1 MMKKM
6 FKNLKKAAL
15 VLPMI
20 MVLFAVSCANDD
32 DATGQNFDIAQLE
45 ARIAE
50 AENLIATGV
59 EGINAG
65 DFQPGS
71 IQSLQD
77 VVNWIY
83 KRIESSKDQADIDD
97 AVLKIN
103 AAIDKFLVSL
113 VSEAFP
119 WVKSENGAGIQFSD
133 NIKELYF
140 SDVTVEFQ
148 VYIVD
153 INPSGCCANLISSVD
168 PGANGLGVRYFG
180 DGQVEM
186 YAGIGGSWPEG
197 EAPSGT
203 LVPGEWINI
212 ALTSNQS
219 TNKLYVNGQL
229 VATLE
234 AVPAFPNLPLILG
247 NSPAFIERVSNAL
260 YKEFRVWNS
269 VLDASTIQS
278 NIGASFDGSE
288 SGLEVYF
295 PLGSNLGSSFTDISG
310 DYTATINGSVEWVSE
325 PPVILLD
332 YTNLN
337 AAIQQITDF
346 RATVVEGDMDG
357 DYPVGTLDYID
368 ELLANAN
375 DIKDNDGRQAVL
387 DSTADAL
394 RDSIDL
400 INANLVAPSDG
411 VYIDSEDPSAV
422 GLRITPNYTPQGD
435 YTYEFEVRLKTL
447 NFTTNPPIG
456 DIMGNGNIGFRVDGY
471 AELTEENVL
480 NSGGGWNW
488 TNVEGFG
495 YIGPMYPAG
504 TLKSGMWQHV
514 AIVHDNTAMTTSIYV
529 DGDMVGQSTDI
540 GVPAVSGWAEIWLG
554 NSFGFKMNGDIKDF
568 RIWDEVRSVG
578 QFDTDIDGSETNLQ
592 VYFPLDKVKG
602 IKFADETGNYAGE
615 MRGVIWNK

>member
-1 MMKKM
+1 M
-6 FKNLKKAAL
+6 FKNLKKVAL
-15 VLPMI
+15 ALPI
-20 MVLFAVSCANDD
+20 ILVLFAVSCANDD
-32 DATGQNFDIAQLE
+32 DATGQNFDIALLE
-45 ARIAE
+45 ARIDE
-50 AENLIATGV
+50 AENLIATSV

-71 IQSLQD
+71 KQSLQD

-83 KRIESSKDQADIDD
+83 KRIESSKAQADIDD
-97 AVLKIN
+97 AVVKIN

-133 NIKELYF
+133 NIKALYF
-140 SDVTVEFQ
+140 NDVTVEFQ

-168 PGANGLGVRYFG
+168 PAANGLGVRYFG
-180 DGQVEM
+180 DGQVEI
-186 YAGIGGSWPEG
+186 YAGIGGTWPEA
-197 EAPSGT
+197 EAPVGT
-203 LVPGEWINI
+203 LVAGQWINI
-212 ALTSNQS
+212 ALTNNQS
-219 TNKLYVNGQL
+219 TSNLYVNGQL

-234 AVPAFPNLPLILG
+234 AVPALSNLPLILG

-295 PLGSNLGSSFTDISG
+295 PLGSNLGSSFSDISG
-310 DYTATINGSVEWVSE
+310 DYTATINGTVEWVSE
-325 PPVILLD
+325 PPIILLD

-337 AAIQQITDF
+337 ASIQQITDF
-346 RATVVEGDMDG
+346 RTTVTEGDMDG
-357 DYPVGTLDYID
+357 DYPIGVLEYID
-368 ELLANAN
+368 SLIASAN
-375 DIKDNDGRQAVL
+375 DTLENETRQTAL
-387 DSTADAL
+387 DDEAARLTDA
-394 RDSIDL
+394 INL
-400 INANLVAPSDG
+400 INANLVAPADG
-411 VYIDSEDPSAV
+411 VYIDSEDPNAV

-447 NFTTNPPIG
+447 NFTTTPPIG
-456 DIMGNGNIGFRVDGY
+456 DIMGNGNIGFRVNGY

-495 YIGPMYPAG
+495 YIGPEYPAG
-504 TLKSGMWQHV
+504 TLKSGTWQHV
-514 AIVHDNTAMTTSIYV
+514 AIVHDNTIMTTSIYV
-529 DGDMVGQSTDI
+529 DGEMVGQSTDI
-540 GVPAVSGWAEIWLG
+540 GVPAVSGWEEIWLG

-568 RIWDEVRSVG
+568 RVWDEVRTVG
-578 QFDTDIDGSETNLQ
+578 QFDADIDGTESNLQ
-592 VYFPLDKVKG
+592 IYFPLDRVKG
-602 IKFADETGNYAGE
+602 IQFKDETGDYAGE
-615 MRGVIWNK
+615 LRGVIWNK